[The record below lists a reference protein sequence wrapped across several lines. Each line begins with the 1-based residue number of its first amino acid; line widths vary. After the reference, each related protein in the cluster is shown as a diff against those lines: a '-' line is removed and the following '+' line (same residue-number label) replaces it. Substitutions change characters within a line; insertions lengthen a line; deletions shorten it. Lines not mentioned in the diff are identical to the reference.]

1 MYENYLFLGNPGTGK
16 STLINCLVS
25 ERVFDSGV
33 SYGSGLTQFF
43 QKHYHNG
50 IVYMDT
56 PGLADRKIQE
66 RAAAAITEALQQSG
80 RYKLFFM
87 VRLENGRV
95 VSDDLAT
102 IETVMAS
109 IDMKDVPFSVIVN
122 NVKKKQYATM
132 MEKGEEFW
140 KVVTMINST
149 KYTTPYIAFIP
160 TLACLD
166 EEDNAYTEL
175 PSKVKSFIRNDA
187 PTVVIAP
194 EAVKEINFED
204 FTQMLAALRD
214 QLEELRKDNA
224 ALHRRVEEL
233 LQKPGFFDTLSK
245 VAGVAISSLVEFLGS
260 DVMKLVRL
268 CTGDFSGILVEVIE
282 LLMD

>member
-43 QKHYHNG
+43 QKHYYNG

-66 RAAAAITEALQQSG
+66 RAAAAITQALKETG

-95 VSDDLAT
+95 VSDDLVT

-109 IDMKDVPFSVIVN
+109 IDMKDVPFSIIVN
-122 NVKKKQYATM
+122 NVKKRQYAKM

-140 KVVTMINST
+140 KVVTMINSI

-160 TLACLD
+160 TLTCLE
-166 EEDNAYTEL
+166 EEDNAYTDL
-175 PSKVKSFIRNDA
+175 PGNVKSFIRTDA
-187 PTVVIAP
+187 PKVVIKP
-194 EAVKEINFED
+194 EDVNEINFED

-214 QLEELRKDNA
+214 QLEELRNDNA

-233 LQKPGFFDTLSK
+233 LQKPGFFDTLAK

-260 DVMKLVRL
+260 DVMKLVGL
-268 CTGDFSGILVEVIE
+268 CTGDFSGILVEVIDM
-282 LLMD
+282 LMN